1 MTTGPFPQGF
11 VDRLTRAVEARRG
24 RPRTGGTE
32 LEFACPRDGH
42 EDHHPSARWNP
53 EKATWFCPVCNVG
66 GGAFALADLLG
77 IEKPTTKG
85 RRAARATRA
94 EGARSTPSDTTATAQ
109 HPAGCTLAQYAAVK
123 GLNPEALRS
132 YGLSDTH
139 YDGDPAVRM
148 PYRDPNGQ
156 VVSTQ
161 YRVRVDKAP
170 GGDDRFRFKAGSK
183 AVLYGQDRLALAR
196 ERGRV
201 ALVEGA
207 SDCHT
212 LWVHGEPAVG
222 LPGAGS
228 WREERDAPLLDG
240 IARIDVVVE
249 PDAGGKAL
257 LAWLATS
264 SIRDRAWLVDLG
276 ARKDPSGLY
285 LADRGRFPERWA
297 AALASA
303 TRYADVQ
310 ATEARERAAS
320 AWTACAALAHDD
332 DILGRFQAEI
342 EAAGVV
348 GVDRIAKTIYLAV
361 TSRFLARPVS
371 LAVKGVS
378 SGGKSYVVERV
389 LDFFPEE
396 AYYALTAMSE
406 RALAYDD
413 EPLVHRML
421 VLYEAAGMAGD
432 TASYLMRSLLSEGK
446 IRYVSVQKTSEG
458 LKKLFIERPGPTGL
472 LVTTTAVHLH
482 PENETRML
490 SLTVND
496 SKEQTRRVLRSLASG
511 ARPAPDLTAW
521 HALQV
526 WLAGQTHD
534 VVIPFAAPLAELVPD
549 TAVRLRRDFGLVL
562 NLISAHAVL
571 HQASR
576 PRDADGRVVAILRDY
591 AAVREL
597 VADRLSEGVEATVP
611 ATVRETVGTVATL
624 IALQHAEEE
633 EDVATVTVSTIAK
646 ALKVDKSSAS
656 RRVKVA
662 VDLEYLRNLETRRGR
677 PARIG
682 TGDPMP
688 EDGKVLPTVE
698 ELADRCAVA
707 GATEGEERASSFDD
721 EEFVA

>member
-1 MTTGPFPQGF
+1 MVPVDFPRDFLDG
-11 VDRLTRAVEARRG
+11 LTRTCEAREG
-24 RPRTGGTE
+24 RPERGE
-32 LEFACPRDGH
+32 IRFRCPGDGH
-42 EDHHPSARWNP
+42 EDHRPSARWNP
-53 EKATWFCPVCNVG
+53 AKATWFCPVCNVG
-66 GGAFALADLLG
+66 GGALDLADLLG
-77 IEKPTTKG
+77 VEKPATKG
-85 RRAARATRA
+85 QRAASSNKAK
-94 EGARSTPSDTTATAQ
+94 GARSTPSDTTATAQ
-109 HPAGCTLAQYAAVK
+109 PPAGCTLAQYAEAK
-123 GLNPEALRS
+123 GLDPEALRS
-132 YGLSDTH
+132 YGLSDTR
-139 YDGDPAVRM
+139 YDGAPAVRM
-148 PYRDPNGQ
+148 LYRDINGQ

-170 GGDDRFRFKAGSK
+170 GGDDRFRFKAGSR
-183 AVLYGQDRLALAR
+183 ACLYGQDRLTLAR

-212 LWVHGEPAVG
+212 LWVHGQPAVG

-228 WREERDAPLLDG
+228 WREERDAPLLEG

-249 PDAGGKAL
+249 PDAGGAAIK
-257 LAWLATS
+257 AWLATS
-264 SIRDRAWLVDLG
+264 SIRDRVWLVDLG
-276 ARKDPSGLY
+276 APKDPSGLY
-285 LADRGRFPERWA
+285 LSDREGFPERWA
-297 AALASA
+297 VALAA
-303 TRYADVQ
+303 AVPYAD
-310 ATEARERAAS
+310 ARAAESRERAAA

-332 DILGRFQAEI
+332 DILGRFLAEI

-348 GVDRIAKTIYLAV
+348 GVDRIAKTVYLAV

-389 LDFFPEE
+389 LDFFPED

-432 TASYLMRSLLSEGK
+432 VASYLMRSLLSEGK
-446 IRYVSVQKTSEG
+446 IRYVTVQKTGEG
-458 LKKLFIERPGPTGL
+458 LKPLLIERAGPTGL

-482 PENETRML
+482 SENETRML
-490 SLTVND
+490 SVTVND
-496 SKEQTRRVLRSLASG
+496 SREQTRRVLRSLASG

-562 NLISAHAVL
+562 NLISAHAIL

-576 PRDADGRVVAILRDY
+576 PRDTDGRIVATLGDY
-591 AAVREL
+591 AVVRDL
-597 VADRLSEGVEATVP
+597 VADRLSEGFEATVP

-624 IALQHAEEE
+624 VALQHAEEE
-633 EDVATVTVSTIAK
+633 DDVATVTVSTIAK

-698 ELADRCAVA
+698 ELAERCAVA
-707 GATEGEERASSFDD
+707 GASEGEQRASSVDD